1 MDFLDKAKGGMGK
14 LEELMYK
21 LPGLK
26 GYKEK
31 ELRRE
36 ADKTVRDLLA
46 RELGDQ
52 RQRLA
57 NIQMELIN
65 SGGLRWVDDVDRAVT
80 KLQLLTDRIKTASY
94 GYAPLFDDVRVK
106 EAQLD
111 ALVQFDQQMTE
122 QTVELKD
129 AVDTLAGAV
138 MRKEDIGEAIPPL
151 NNLLDELNTTWGH
164 RDEAILNAG
173 TYTTPGGDEPR

>member
-1 MDFLDKAKGGMGK
+1 MDFVDKAKGAMGK
-14 LEELMYK
+14 LEGLMAQ

-36 ADKTVRDLLA
+36 ADKTVRDMLV

-57 NIQMELIN
+57 TIQMELVN
-65 SGGLRWVDDVDRAVT
+65 SGGLRWVDDVDRGVT
-80 KLQLLTDRIKTASY
+80 KLQLLSDRIKTASY

-111 ALVQFDQQMTE
+111 ALIQFDQQMTE
-122 QTVELKD
+122 QVVELKD

-138 MRKEDIGEAIPPL
+138 MRKEGIGEAIPPL

-164 RDEAILNAG
+164 RDEVILNTG
-173 TYTTPGGDEPR
+173 NYTPAGDEPR